1 MSNFIMVEHKK
12 SIYFFN
18 DREVRAVW
26 DDERNKWWFSV
37 LDIIAAINEQDDYQ
51 KTRNY
56 WKYLK
61 TKLKKENN
69 ELVSATNRFKMQA
82 PDGKQRLTDT
92 LDSEGGILLAKAIP
106 NVKAMGF
113 LDWFTYSDNTIDGQ
127 SKKKAYQLFESGL
140 LKTAEPG
147 SVKCL
152 QQIHAYLFGGLYDF
166 AGQIR
171 TKNISKG
178 GFTFANCMHF
188 PDTLQTIERMPETTF
203 DEIMDKYVEMKIR
216 ANEYHVNSFTNGR
229 VQPNLCNVAHPFME
243 GNGRSTRIWLDLMLK
258 RSLKRCV
265 EWSQIDKNEYL
276 AAMCESISDSTHIK
290 SLVQPALTTKK
301 YNAFIKQYLRESAY
315 LLKIKMVLSI
325 DLLK

>member
-1 MSNFIMVEHKK
+1 MVEDKEQYKK
-12 SIYFFN
+12 SIRFFN
-18 DREVRAVW
+18 DHEVRAVW
-26 DDERNKWWFSV
+26 DDKHSKWWFSV

-69 ELVSATNRFKMQA
+69 ELVSATNQLKLQA

-92 LDSEGGILLAKAIP
+92 LDSEGVILLAKAIP

-140 LKTAEPG
+140 LKTVEPG
-147 SVKCL
+147 SIKCL

-188 PDTLQTIERMPETTF
+188 PETLQTIERMPETTF

-216 ANEYHVNSFTNGR
+216 ANEHHVNSFTNGR

-243 GNGRSTRIWLDLMLK
+243 GNGRSTRIWLNLMLK

-265 EWSQIDKNEYL
+265 DWSQIDKNEYL
-276 AAMCESISDSTHIK
+276 TAMRVSISDSTHIK
-290 SLVQPALTTKK
+290 ALVQPVLTTK
-301 YNAFIKQYLRESAY
+301 IDDREMFM
-315 LLKIKMVLSI
+315 KGI
-325 DLLK
+325 DYSYYYEQND